1 MSNNNPFEKYKRI
14 HFIGIG
20 GIGVSAVAR
29 MFKAQ
34 GKEITG
40 SDMYDSEIVDDL
52 KKEGIKIFV
61 GHDKS
66 NIHEGVDLVIH
77 TIAIPESN
85 PELTYAHEA
94 GIKTMTYPEVL
105 GELSKTMY
113 TIAVSGTHGKTTTT
127 AMIAHIFEK
136 AGLKPTV
143 IVGSKLLGRNSNF
156 IVGDEKYLVVE
167 ACEYKRS
174 FLNLYPKALIIT
186 NIETDHLD
194 YYKDLEDIQ
203 DAFRAIAKRVPE
215 DGFVICDSHDEK
227 VSPVLDELEANV
239 IDYKQDVE
247 SLRLSVP
254 GLHNQQNAQA
264 ALALSKA
271 LGVEGHVAT
280 EALKDFKGT
289 WRRLEYKGDILGGV
303 PLYDDYAH
311 HPTAIKVGI
320 AALRESYPQKKIMCV
335 FEPHQ
340 QQRVKDFAHE
350 FALALSRADKVYVAP
365 IYRAREVRDE
375 ALTDDMLAHMV
386 EGGQAVAS
394 PIELEEELKK
404 TADNQSIVVMMGAG
418 HIHDWAV
425 QVQEDLS

>member
-1 MSNNNPFEKYKRI
+1 MSNSNFFDQYKKI

-20 GIGVSAVAR
+20 GIGVSAIAR
-29 MFKAQ
+29 MFKGQ

-40 SDMYDSEIVDDL
+40 SDMYESEIIDDL
-52 KKEGIKIFV
+52 RGEGLNISV
-61 GHDKS
+61 GHDRS
-66 NIHEGVDLVIH
+66 NVKEETDLVIH

-85 PELTYAHEA
+85 PELAYAREA
-94 GIKTMTYPEVL
+94 GIKVMTYPEVL

-113 TIAVSGTHGKTTTT
+113 TIAISGTHGKTTTT
-127 AMIAHIFEK
+127 AMIAHVFEK

-143 IVGSKLLGRNSNF
+143 IVGSKLLGKNSNF
-156 IVGDEKYLVVE
+156 IVGDGTYLIVE

-194 YYKDLEDIQ
+194 YYKDLADIQ
-203 DAFRAIAKRVPE
+203 DAFRTIAHRVPH
-215 DGFVICDSHDEK
+215 DGFVVCDSHDEK
-227 VSPVLDELEANV
+227 VAPVLSEVEAKV
-239 IDYKQDVE
+239 IDYKQDTGGLE
-247 SLRLSVP
+247 LSVP

-264 ALALSKA
+264 ALSVSKA
-271 LGVEGHVAT
+271 LGVKEPIIL

-311 HPTAIKVGI
+311 HPTAIKAGI
-320 AALRESYPQKKIMCV
+320 AALRESYPHKKIICV

-340 QQRVKDFAHE
+340 QQRVKDFAHD

-375 ALTDDMLAHMV
+375 TLTDDMLAQMV
-386 EGGQAVAS
+386 DGAKAVAT
-394 PIELEEELKK
+394 PTELEEELQQS
-404 TADNQSIVVMMGAG
+404 ADNESIVVMMGAG

-425 QVQEDLS
+425 QIQKDLS

>member
-1 MSNNNPFEKYKRI
+1 MNPFKDYKHI

-20 GIGVSAVAR
+20 GIGVSAIAR
-29 MFKAQ
+29 MFKGQ

-40 SDMYDSEIVDDL
+40 SDMSQSEIIDDL
-52 KKEGIKIFV
+52 VKEVMKISV
-61 GHDKS
+61 GHNRD
-66 NIHEGVDLVIH
+66 NIEEGTDLVIH

-85 PELTYAHEA
+85 PEMAYAREA

-143 IVGSKLLGRNSNF
+143 IVGSKLLGQNSNF
-156 IVGDEKYLVVE
+156 VVGDGKYLVVE

-203 DAFRAIAKRVPE
+203 DAFRTIAKRVPQE
-215 DGFVICDSHDEK
+215 GFVICDSHDEK
-227 VSPVLDELEANV
+227 VAPVLEGVEAKV
-239 IDYKQDVE
+239 IDYRQGME
-247 SLRLSVP
+247 SLELSVP

-264 ALALSKA
+264 ALALAKA
-271 LGVEGHVAT
+271 LDIEKTVAT

-289 WRRLEYKGDILGGV
+289 WRRLEYKGDILGSV

-311 HPTAIKVGI
+311 HPTAIKAGI
-320 AALRESYPQKKIMCV
+320 AALRESYPHKKIICV

-340 QQRVKDFAHE
+340 QQRVKDFAKD

-375 ALTDDMLAHMV
+375 ALTDDMLAQMV
-386 EGGQAVAS
+386 DGAKAVAT
-394 PIELEEELKK
+394 PAELEEELKQS
-404 TADNQSIVVMMGAG
+404 ADNESIVVMMGAG
-418 HIHDWAV
+418 HIHDWV
-425 QVQEDLS
+425 VEIQRNLS